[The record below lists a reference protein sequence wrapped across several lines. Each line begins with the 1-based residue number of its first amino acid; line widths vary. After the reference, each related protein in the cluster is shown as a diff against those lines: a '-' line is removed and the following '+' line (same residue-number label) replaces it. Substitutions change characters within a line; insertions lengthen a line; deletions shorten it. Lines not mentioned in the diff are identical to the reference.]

1 MNEQLPDRERGA
13 SRFLEIKIM
22 LTEAEVHMSGAVGEI
37 HRPLVLLGI
46 KLREEDLAV
55 STATA

>member
-1 MNEQLPDRERGA
+1 
-13 SRFLEIKIM
+13 M

-46 KLREEDLAV
+46 KLGEEDLTV